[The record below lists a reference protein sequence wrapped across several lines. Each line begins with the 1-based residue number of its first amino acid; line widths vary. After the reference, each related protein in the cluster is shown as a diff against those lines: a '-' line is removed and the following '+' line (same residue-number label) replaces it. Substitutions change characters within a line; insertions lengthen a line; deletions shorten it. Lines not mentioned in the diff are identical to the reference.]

1 MGAPPLSPCFHCSW
15 MASVVVP
22 VASSVGDV
30 GGTMRKVY
38 QLELGSRAPL
48 ERRRNTP
55 ACPPSLLLAPTY
67 RGSFSL
73 R

>member
-22 VASSVGDV
+22 VANRVGDV

-38 QLELGSRAPL
+38 QLELGSCAARETAKH
-48 ERRRNTP
+48 R
-55 ACPPSLLLAPTY
+55 PT
-67 RGSFSL
+67 RFPK
-73 R
+73 